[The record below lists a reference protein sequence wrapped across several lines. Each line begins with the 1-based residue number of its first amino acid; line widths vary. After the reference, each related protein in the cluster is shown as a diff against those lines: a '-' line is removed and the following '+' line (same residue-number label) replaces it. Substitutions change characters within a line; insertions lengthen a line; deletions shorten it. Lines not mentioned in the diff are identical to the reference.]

1 MSVSFLDDVIFFLV
15 INVLQQNTLSPRQG
29 NINAQ
34 IESQILYLKKL
45 VSTTYTGTV
54 VQLGAY
60 IVYAFS
66 AELIIVLSRL
76 TC

>member
-34 IESQILYLKKL
+34 IESQILYLKKTCKHNIYRNSNL
-45 VSTTYTGTV
+45 EHTLFMLS
-54 VQLGAY
+54 VQN
-60 IVYAFS
+60 
-66 AELIIVLSRL
+66 
-76 TC
+76 